1 MTNKAKI
8 QGLELKSSIPIKY
21 YDFSRSKIHDFIIAK
36 CSRNS
41 HLYRFESGDR
51 APTYD
56 MLNSNT
62 LCQKRRSNTMKI
74 IGNNRNFLI
83 R

>member
-51 APTYD
+51 APT
-56 MLNSNT
+56 MT
-62 LCQKRRSNTMKI
+62 C
-74 IGNNRNFLI
+74 LI
-83 R
+83 PTRFAKKDVLIL